1 MTPHLSVIIGH
12 NPRYLSVI
20 IDLKAPSGCVFLAH
34 SELDRDAGMLTCKNR
49 IKKNLCGGLK
59 ECQCLVTSASDDWF
73 SIGHAVIHIMPSV
86 CVF

>member
-49 IKKNLCGGLK
+49 IKK
-59 ECQCLVTSASDDWF
+59 TSAAGLRSA
-73 SIGHAVIHIMPSV
+73 SASLLVLQMIG
-86 CVF
+86 FL